1 MVAGILLGT
10 VAAVGVSIVIIPRLL
25 RRRQSKNIRQQSENG
40 PPHRTQPF
48 LSIPERA
55 KAEALFDEIK
65 DKNILDLVTKAAD
78 AESCCM
84 FSETD
89 ISTTSFTSKK
99 ARTIGDASRIEAL
112 GIGFSCRKGLTG
124 VSCRN
129 GLTPEGPNQDSWI
142 ILSAARSSIYGVFDG
157 HGQNGHDISDFV
169 KENLPK
175 LLLKD
180 ERFWSPDEDKRKS
193 MCIDAFGQMQK
204 LIALQDDNRQL
215 SGQLSSTTATIV
227 IHDRVANKL
236 TVAHI
241 GPCETALVSR
251 TEANKR
257 QAIRLTTDHKPEV
270 KEERARIEASGG
282 RVVYDGYAHHHVYAK
297 EGRYP
302 GLNMSRCF
310 GDLLGHR
317 DCGIIS
323 EPEVSFYTIT
333 DNDDFLLIASDGV
346 MEFMAPQE
354 VVDRMPGSREHS
366 LQECCDKLAKE
377 AWDRWIHEETGTF
390 VDDITVIVAYLGSP

>member
-1 MVAGILLGT
+1 LARVRPAGPGEAMSFLRCC
-10 VAAVGVSIVIIPRLL
+10 PP
-25 RRRQSKNIRQQSENG
+25 RRRLQVG
-40 PPHRTQPF
+40 PVEPRPC
-48 LSIPERA
+48 LSASERA
-55 KAEALFDEIK
+55 EAEVLFAEVK
-65 DKNILDLVTKAAD
+65 DTSILDLLAEAAD

-84 FSETD
+84 SSEMD
-89 ISTTSFTSKK
+89 GSMTSFAGKK
-99 ARTIGDASRIEAL
+99 VRTIGDTSRIGAL
-112 GIGFSCRKGLTG
+112 GIGFSCRKGLKPG
-124 VSCRN
+124 
-129 GLTPEGPNQDSWI
+129 GPNQDSWI
-142 ILSAARSSIYGVFDG
+142 ILSAAGFSIYGVFDG
-157 HGQNGHDISDFV
+157 HGENGHDISDFV

-175 LLLKD
+175 LVLKD
-180 ERFWSPDEDKRKS
+180 ERFWSQDEDKRKS
-193 MCIDAFGQMQK
+193 MCIDAFEQMQN

-323 EPEVSFYTIT
+323 EPEVSFHTIT
-333 DNDDFLLIASDGV
+333 ENDEFLLIVSDGV
-346 MEFMAPQE
+346 TEFMKPQE
-354 VVDRMPGSREHS
+354 VADCIQGSREQAM
-366 LQECCDKLAKE
+366 LECEKLVKK
-377 AWDRWIHEETGTF
+377 AWDSWIREEGGAV
-390 VDDITVIVAYLGSP
+390 VDDITAIVAFLASPEIP